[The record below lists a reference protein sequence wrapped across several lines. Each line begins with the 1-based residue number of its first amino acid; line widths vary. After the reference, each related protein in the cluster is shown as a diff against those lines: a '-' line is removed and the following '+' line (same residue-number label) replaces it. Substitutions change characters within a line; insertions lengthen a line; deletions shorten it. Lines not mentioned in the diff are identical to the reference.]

1 MMQAPAHVLIEFCLP
16 LLALIH
22 CSVKRSTEFSC
33 APFIFCACQ
42 EKGPLLLHPFNSQ
55 APDLFLDFLWSSAGG
70 FFFSWESLSC
80 PVPVELE
87 LCLWQARL
95 CTAGELAEAVLPK
108 TPGGTS
114 FSSAGMSVQILSGSQ
129 YYRFRDFSLKLHSF
143 SCKKNNFK
151 TRMWSSVPDILPLSS
166 HSCLNLSCSK

>member
-1 MMQAPAHVLIEFCLP
+1 MLPSFSVLARRKDHSCCIHSTP
-16 LLALIH
+16 KLLIFFLISCEALL
-22 CSVKRSTEFSC
+22 VV
-33 APFIFCACQ
+33 
-42 EKGPLLLHPFNSQ
+42 
-55 APDLFLDFLWSSAGG
+55 
-70 FFFSWESLSC
+70 FFSWESLSC